1 MSLGHQLVKEQ
12 LFFRQELK
20 ERVYWFIKLRW
31 IALACAF
38 CGSGVFFFFNPGSPV
53 LPFTTVL
60 LVILLYNILFCFIWL
75 RLKSYKSYTIIP
87 FEIFA
92 HLQIVFDLAALFCL
106 IYFTGGIY
114 SPLLLFVIFHIIL
127 AGILLAPV
135 CCFIY
140 AGLVIL
146 AFGILMVL
154 QKTNLVPFFLFR
166 NPLSSL
172 GLEFFG
178 ILFLFLTFS
187 AFILI
192 SAFLITSIKLS
203 LRAKGREL
211 LKVSK
216 ELSASNTKLKTL
228 YEMVEEMGNLY
239 DLQALMDAATRSAT
253 VIMGVKGCSI
263 KLLDS
268 QGKKLKFSS
277 IYGISEDYLAKE
289 AIDIEKSSVN
299 QKIIKGEP
307 LSIGEIDKKNF
318 FQYPEDL
325 HKEGI
330 ASMLCLPLCVEK
342 TVLGVFCIYSEKPH
356 CFETDDVAFFSLMAD
371 LTALGIKNITRE
383 VNKTWFLAKASHQLR
398 SPLNAI
404 FSMLDL
410 LQKEYQGPM
419 NLEQKEVVNRCKTRV
434 NLMGDMISDLLII
447 GKRRMET
454 KESVLSL
461 VDVKTLLENLTTL
474 YVPRAWE
481 KNVSLKLEMDDG
493 VPQMNGD
500 KQLLDDLFSNLISNA
515 IKYTPPKGKVQVV
528 LSAKNNR
535 QIQFQV
541 SDTGIGIPEEDLSK
555 IFSEFFR
562 SENAR
567 SFTENGTGLGLIIV
581 KEALDL
587 LKGTL
592 SVESKIGEG
601 TRIICLFPIASFG
614 DSGEKARHF

>member
-20 ERVYWFIKLRW
+20 ERVYWFINLRW
-31 IALACAF
+31 IALAGAF
-38 CGSGVFFFFNPGSPV
+38 CTSGVFVFFNPGSPV
-53 LPFTTVL
+53 LPFIMVL
-60 LVILLYNILFCFIWL
+60 LIVLLYNIVFFFIWL
-75 RLKSYKSYTIIP
+75 RLKSHKTGTIIP

-92 HLQIVFDLAALFCL
+92 HLQIVFDLVALFCL

-127 AGILLAPV
+127 TGILLSPAS
-135 CCFIY
+135 CFIY
-140 AGLVIL
+140 AGLVVL
-146 AFGILMVL
+146 AFGILIFL
-154 QKTNLVPFFLFR
+154 QKLSLVPSFLFR
-166 NPLSSL
+166 NPLSNI
-172 GLEFFG
+172 GLEFPG

-203 LRAKGREL
+203 LRTKGREL

-216 ELSASNTKLKTL
+216 ELSASNTKLTTL
-228 YEMVEEMGNLY
+228 YEMVKEMGNLY

-277 IYGISEDYLAKE
+277 IYGLSEDYIAKA
-289 AIDIEKSSVN
+289 AIDIEKSPVN

-307 LSIGEIDKKNF
+307 LSIGEIDRKNF

-325 HKEGI
+325 KKEGI

-342 TVLGVFCIYSEKPH
+342 TMLGVFCIYSEKPH
-356 CFETDDVAFFSLMAD
+356 CLETEDVAFFSLMAD

-383 VNKTWFLAKASHQLR
+383 VNKTWFLAKAAHQLR

-419 NLEQKEVVNRCKTRV
+419 NPEQKEVVKRCKTRM
-434 NLMGDMISDLLII
+434 NLLGGMINDLLII

-454 KESVLSL
+454 KKSVLSR
-461 VDVKTLLENLTTL
+461 VDVKTLLKNLVTL
-474 YVPRAWE
+474 YEPRAWE
-481 KNVSLKLEMDDG
+481 KNLSLKFEMDDRI
-493 VPQMNGD
+493 PQINAD
-500 KQLLDDLFSNLISNA
+500 KQLLDDLFTNLISNA
-515 IKYTPPKGKVQVV
+515 IKYTPSKGEVMVV
-528 LSAKNNR
+528 LSVENNR

-541 SDTGIGIPEEDLSK
+541 SDTGIGIPPEDHSK

-562 SENAR
+562 SENAKE
-567 SFTENGTGLGLIIV
+567 FTEKGTGLGLIIV
-581 KEALDL
+581 KEAIDL
-587 LKGTL
+587 LNGTL

-601 TRIICLFPIASFG
+601 TRVTCLFPIAS
-614 DSGEKARHF
+614 

>member
-12 LFFRQELK
+12 LFFRKELK

-31 IALACAF
+31 IALAGVF
-38 CGSGVFFFFNPGSPV
+38 FGSGGLFFFNPGSPV
-53 LPFTTVL
+53 LPFTTVFL
-60 LVILLYNILFCFIWL
+60 SIFLYNMLFFFIWL
-75 RLKSYKSYTIIP
+75 RLKSYESSTITP

-92 HLQIVFDLAALFCL
+92 HLQIVFDLVALFCL

-127 AGILLAPV
+127 AGILLSPAI
-135 CCFIY
+135 CFIY
-140 AGLVIL
+140 AGLVVL
-146 AFGILMVL
+146 AFGILIFL
-154 QKTNLVPFFLFR
+154 QKTGLVPFFLFQ
-166 NPLSSL
+166 NPLSIL

-178 ILFLFLTFS
+178 FLFSFLIFS
-187 AFILI
+187 AIILI

-203 LRAKGREL
+203 LRIKGREL

-216 ELSASNTKLKTL
+216 ELDASNTRLTTL
-228 YEMVEEMGNLY
+228 YEMVKEMGNLY
-239 DLQALMDAATRSAT
+239 DLQALMDAATRNAAI
-253 VIMGVKGCSI
+253 IMDVKGCSI

-277 IYGISEDYLAKE
+277 IYGISENYIAKE
-289 AIDIEKSSVN
+289 AIDIEKSPVN

-325 HKEGI
+325 QKEGI

-342 TVLGVFCIYSEKPH
+342 TVLGVFCIYSEKPY
-356 CFETDDVAFFSLMAD
+356 CFETEDVAFFSLMAD

-383 VNKTWFLAKASHQLR
+383 VNKTWFLAKAAHQLR

-410 LQKEYQGPM
+410 LEKEYQGPM
-419 NLEQKEVVNRCKTRV
+419 NPEQKEVVNRCKTRV
-434 NLMGDMISDLLII
+434 NLLGDMINDLLII
-447 GKRRMET
+447 GKRRMDT
-454 KESVLSL
+454 KKSVFSR
-461 VDVKTLLENLTTL
+461 VDVKTLLQKITTL
-474 YVPRAWE
+474 YLSIACE
-481 KNVSLKLEMDDG
+481 KQVTLKLETDDRI
-493 VPQMNGD
+493 PQMNAD
-500 KQLLDDLFSNLISNA
+500 RQLLDDFFSNLISNA
-515 IKYTPPKGKVQVV
+515 IKYTPPKGEVMVV
-528 LSAKNNR
+528 LSVENNR
-535 QIQFQV
+535 RIQFQV

-562 SENAR
+562 SENAKA
-567 SFTENGTGLGLIIV
+567 FTENGTGLGLIIV
-581 KEALDL
+581 KEALDR

-601 TRIICLFPIASFG
+601 TQITCLFPIASELPE
-614 DSGEKARHF
+614 D